1 MRKKVNRISAARFA
15 VFALLIIYVAVLA
28 FRNGKS
34 SVSFQTVEAAVT
46 EAADFQNLQLG
57 TGQDL
62 KKFYGLNEKDFDAV
76 CFYYASQSMGVDELL
91 LVASDESEK
100 IEEAEDAAEQRI
112 ETQLRNFEGYG
123 EEQTKLLQDAVL
135 IKKGNFFLLAVSPQ
149 GDEIKEKFLRTV

>member
-1 MRKKVNRISAARFA
+1 MP
-15 VFALLIIYVAVLA
+15 
-28 FRNGKS
+28 
-34 SVSFQTVEAAVT
+34 
-46 EAADFQNLQLG
+46 
-57 TGQDL
+57 
-62 KKFYGLNEKDFDAV
+62 
-76 CFYYASQSMGVDELL
+76 ASPWELDELL
-91 LVASDESEK
+91 LVASDESEI

>member
-15 VFALLIIYVAVLA
+15 VFALLVIYVAVLA

-135 IKKGNFFLLAVSPQ
+135 IKKGNFFLLAVSHQ
-149 GDEIKEKFLRTV
+149 GDEIKENFLRTV

>member
-15 VFALLIIYVAVLA
+15 VFALLVIYVAVLA

-135 IKKGNFFLLAVSPQ
+135 IKKGNFFLLAVSHQ

>member
-15 VFALLIIYVAVLA
+15 VFALLVIYVAVLA

-91 LVASDESEK
+91 LVASDESE
-100 IEEAEDAAEQRI
+100 
-112 ETQLRNFEGYG
+112 
-123 EEQTKLLQDAVL
+123 
-135 IKKGNFFLLAVSPQ
+135 
-149 GDEIKEKFLRTV
+149 

>member
-15 VFALLIIYVAVLA
+15 VFALLVIYVAVLA

-34 SVSFQTVEAAVT
+34 SASFQTVEAAVT
-46 EAADFQNLQLG
+46 EAADFQNLQPG

-149 GDEIKEKFLRTV
+149 GDEIKEKFLRKV